1 MARSA
6 RQKGS
11 NVEERV
17 LFMAPT
23 RRDAQ
28 ITQHLLEKAKLSCL
42 FVDSPE
48 ELAKELESGVGVILL
63 SDQYV
68 LQPNISTLVDAV
80 QHQPEWSDVPIVLV
94 SKSELVEDLRVLLQP
109 VSNITFVERPAAAVS
124 IVSALES
131 AVRSRRRQYQVRD
144 KVNELAQAAEQFEV
158 MANSIPQLALMTTPE
173 GRVFWYNR
181 RWIEYTGS
189 LEVPGKDWDWSSHT
203 TPETIARVEPVWRAC
218 MKSGETFEMEIPLRG
233 VDGNFRTFLSIAV
246 ALKDEKSRIVK
257 WLCTLTDVEEQR
269 RLLAVRESLLESERR
284 ARTEAERAARMKD
297 EFLATLSHELR
308 TPLSSILGWAYLL
321 KKSPANESLA
331 QDASE
336 VISRS
341 GENLKSLVDDLLDL
355 SRIVSGKVQ
364 LEFSPVNLPE
374 LVRSQ
379 LESFRPM
386 AQSKDVVL
394 DWSLDEAGSIM
405 ADERR
410 INQIV
415 SNLVSNAV
423 RFTPAKG
430 WIYVTLKFEGDF
442 AVLSVADSG
451 QGIDPDFLPRLF
463 DRFTQADSSAAR
475 KHGGMGIGLSLVKQF
490 TDLHGGNTHA
500 ISEGMGKGSVFT
512 VSLPIF
518 QKGRKSLAYA
528 KPTQTPSLLSGLSIL
543 VVDDDHGI
551 RDLLNRILTEGGA
564 TVKTVS
570 SAKEALQQLEQEVPS
585 VIISD
590 IGMPEVDGYELMKE
604 VRMRGI
610 VVPSI
615 ALTAFVQ
622 DEDRKKA
629 IQSGFQEYLS
639 KPVQPNT
646 VIDLVAELT
655 SGPAANLSQS
665 P

>member
-1 MARSA
+1 MGKAAS
-6 RQKGS
+6 QKIRTL
-11 NVEERV
+11 EERV

-23 RRDAQ
+23 RRDAE
-28 ITQHLLEKAKLSCL
+28 ITQQLLEKAKLSCL
-42 FVDSPE
+42 FIASPAQLAE
-48 ELAKELESGVGVILL
+48 ELQTGVGVLL
-63 SDQYV
+63 LTDHCV
-68 LQPNISTLVDAV
+68 LQPNISSLVEALQV
-80 QHQPEWSDVPIVLV
+80 QPEWSDVPIVLLA
-94 SKSELVEDLRVLLQP
+94 KPELVEDLRALLHP
-109 VSNITFVERPAAAVS
+109 LSNITFVERPAAAVS
-124 IVSALES
+124 IVSALEA

-173 GRVFWYNR
+173 GKVFWYNR

-189 LEVPGKDWDWSSHT
+189 PEVPPKDWTWSHLTS
-203 TPETIARVEPVWRAC
+203 PETIAKVEPVWKAC
-218 MKSGETFEMEIPLRG
+218 IESGENFEMEVPLKG

-246 ALKDEKSRIVK
+246 ALRDEESHIVK

-331 QDASE
+331 IDASE

-364 LEFSPVNLPE
+364 LEFSPVNLTE

-405 ADERR
+405 GDEKRL
-410 INQIV
+410 NQII
-415 SNLVSNAV
+415 SNLLSNAV

-490 TDLHGGNTHA
+490 TELHGGSTQV

-512 VSLPIF
+512 VSLPIM
-518 QKGRKSLAYA
+518 QKARKSLASA
-528 KPTQTPSLLSGLSIL
+528 KLAEAQSPITGLSIL
-543 VVDDDHGI
+543 VVDDDQGI
-551 RDLLNRILTEGGA
+551 RDLLDRILTEGGA
-564 TVKTVS
+564 KVTTVS
-570 SAKEALQQLEQEVPS
+570 SADEALKQLEQELPS

-590 IGMPEVDGYELMKE
+590 IGMPGVDGYEFMKE
-604 VRMRGI
+604 VRKRGI
-610 VVPSI
+610 VVPSV
-615 ALTAFVQ
+615 ALTAFVL
-622 DEDRKKA
+622 DEDRDKA
-629 IQSGFQEYLS
+629 FQSGFQEYLP
-639 KPVQPNT
+639 KPVQLNT
-646 VIDLVAELT
+646 VIDVVAELA
-655 SGPAANLSQS
+655 SRAIANATQS

>member
-604 VRMRGI
+604 V
-610 VVPSI
+610 
-615 ALTAFVQ
+615 
-622 DEDRKKA
+622 
-629 IQSGFQEYLS
+629 
-639 KPVQPNT
+639 
-646 VIDLVAELT
+646 
-655 SGPAANLSQS
+655 
-665 P
+665 